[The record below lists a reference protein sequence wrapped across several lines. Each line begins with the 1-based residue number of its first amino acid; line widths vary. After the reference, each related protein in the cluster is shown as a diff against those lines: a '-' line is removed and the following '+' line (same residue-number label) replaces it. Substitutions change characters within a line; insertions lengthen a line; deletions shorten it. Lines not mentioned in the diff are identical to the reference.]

1 MDTTKTKTTV
11 SETMTATTTLLHV
24 LAWVIVLFVLF
35 VLLTRRKAVL
45 PALPIIAIC
54 NFVFLGM
61 AKLLGII

>member
-35 VLLTRRKAVL
+35 VLPLAVVVAQVADAAAQGFR
-45 PALPIIAIC
+45 P
-54 NFVFLGM
+54 
-61 AKLLGII
+61 